1 MTPSD
6 LLEHPAFAGP
16 QNDNSG
22 LRARL
27 SGLVVAPRPIVA
39 ELRAA
44 MHARETGEIVVDVRT
59 SRGRR

>member
-6 LLEHPAFAGP
+6 LLDHPAIGSP
-16 QNDNSG
+16 QHDNSG

-27 SGLVVAPRPIVA
+27 SGHVVTARPIVA

-44 MHARETGEIVVDVRT
+44 MHARETGEIVVDVH
-59 SRGRR
+59 SRVDWR

>member
-6 LLEHPAFAGP
+6 LLDHPALNNT
-16 QNDNSG
+16 QYDNSG

-27 SGLVVAPRPIVA
+27 SGTIVEPRPIVA

-44 MHARETGEIVVDVRT
+44 MHARETGEIVVDVR
-59 SRGRR
+59 SGGWR